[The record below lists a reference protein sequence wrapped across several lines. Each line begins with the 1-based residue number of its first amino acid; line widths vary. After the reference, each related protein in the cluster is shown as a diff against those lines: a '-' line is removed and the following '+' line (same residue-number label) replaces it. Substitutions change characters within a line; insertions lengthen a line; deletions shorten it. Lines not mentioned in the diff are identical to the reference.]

1 MNAFREYAVSLIA
14 TTLICTAVSS
24 LLQNSAAKE
33 IVRMVTGI
41 ILTVSIAAPLWNLDI
56 SVSDIFESLVPEG
69 ANTAAA
75 VGENLSEEALRAII
89 KEQTQ
94 AYIQDKAAGLHADIT
109 AEVILTH
116 GDPPIPE
123 KAVISGRISPYAK
136 QQLQEILQTQ
146 LGIPKENLEWTG

>member
-1 MNAFREYAVSLIA
+1 MDAFREYAVSIIA
-14 TTLICTAVSS
+14 TTLICSAVSS
-24 LLQNSAAKE
+24 LLQNSAAKG

-41 ILTVSIAAPLWNLDI
+41 ILTISIVAPLWKLEI
-56 SVSDIFESLVPEG
+56 SIPEVFEALVPDE
-69 ANTAAA
+69 ANTASAA
-75 VGENLSEEALRAII
+75 GENLSQEALRTII
-89 KEQTQ
+89 KEDTE

-109 AEVILTH
+109 AEVILNH

-146 LGIPKENLEWTG
+146 LGIPKESLEWTG